1 MRSSAINHTYASR
14 STQSVI
20 ESWDI
25 IWEENTSENQVRI
38 TLKSV
43 GDTAD
48 ETMEKLKERVGGI
61 FHCPVEIEAGF
72 GNLAQAYDPERK
84 QYYSSKLLASL
95 GRAEREERVVGV
107 ADVDLYVP
115 RLNFV
120 FGEADVLSRT
130 AIVSLCRLKQEYYGL
145 APDEALFLERAT
157 KEIVH
162 ELGHTFG
169 LGHCPNNRC
178 VMHFSNSLADT
189 DLKRAHFCDKCRP
202 KIIL

>member
-1 MRSSAINHTYASR
+1 MK
-14 STQSVI
+14 
-20 ESWDI
+20 
-25 IWEENTSENQVRI
+25 I
-38 TLKSV
+38 TLKPL
-43 GDTAD
+43 GNIAD
-48 ETMEKLKERVGGI
+48 EIMEELRDRVGGI
-61 FHCPVEIEAGF
+61 FHCPVEIKADSSD
-72 GNLAQAYDPERK
+72 LAQAYNPERK
-84 QYYSSKLLASL
+84 QYLSSKLLAAL
-95 GRAEREERVVGV
+95 GKAKRGERVVGI

-120 FGEADVLSRT
+120 FGEADIGSGT
-130 AIVSLCRLKQEYYGL
+130 AIVSLCRLRPEYYGL

-169 LGHCPNNRC
+169 LGHCSNNKC

-189 DLKRAHFCDKCRP
+189 DVKEAHFCNKCRP

>member
-1 MRSSAINHTYASR
+1 
-14 STQSVI
+14 VK
-20 ESWDI
+20 
-25 IWEENTSENQVRI
+25 I
-38 TLKSV
+38 TLKPL
-43 GDTAD
+43 GNIAD
-48 ETMEKLKERVGGI
+48 EIMEELRDRVGGI
-61 FHCPVEIEAGF
+61 FHCPTEIKAGF
-72 GNLAQAYDPERK
+72 SDLAQAYDSQRK
-84 QYYSSKLLASL
+84 QYLSSKLLASL
-95 GRAEREERVVGV
+95 KKSEREERVVGI

-120 FGEADVLSRT
+120 FGEADIVSGT
-130 AIVSLCRLKQEYYGL
+130 AIISLCRLRPEYYGL

-169 LGHCPNNRC
+169 LGHCPNNNC

-189 DLKRAHFCDKCRP
+189 DLKEAHFCNKCRP

>member
-1 MRSSAINHTYASR
+1 
-14 STQSVI
+14 VK
-20 ESWDI
+20 
-25 IWEENTSENQVRI
+25 I
-38 TLKSV
+38 TLRPV
-43 GDTAD
+43 GGIAD
-48 ETMEKLKERVGGI
+48 GIMEELKDRVGGI
-61 FHCPVEIEAGF
+61 FHCPLEIKAGF
-72 GNLAQAYDPERK
+72 SDLTQAYNPERK
-84 QYYSSKLLASL
+84 QYLSSKLLAAL
-95 GRAEREERVVGV
+95 GKAKRGERVVGI

-120 FGEADVLSRT
+120 FGEADIGSGT
-130 AIVSLCRLKQEYYGL
+130 AIVSLCRLRPEYYGL

-169 LGHCPNNRC
+169 LGHCSNNKC

-189 DLKRAHFCDKCRP
+189 DVKEAHFCNKCRP

>member
-1 MRSSAINHTYASR
+1 
-14 STQSVI
+14 VK
-20 ESWDI
+20 
-25 IWEENTSENQVRI
+25 I
-38 TLKSV
+38 TLKPL
-43 GDTAD
+43 GNIAD
-48 ETMEKLKERVGGI
+48 EIMEELKDKVGGI
-61 FHCPVEIEAGF
+61 FHCPTEIKAGF
-72 GNLAQAYDPERK
+72 SDLAQAYDPQRK
-84 QYYSSKLLASL
+84 QYLSSKLLASL
-95 GRAEREERVVGV
+95 GKSEGDERVVGI

-120 FGEADVLSRT
+120 FGEADMVSGT
-130 AIVSLCRLKQEYYGL
+130 AIISLCRLRPEYYGL

-169 LGHCPNNRC
+169 LGHCPNNKC

-189 DLKRAHFCDKCRP
+189 DVKEAHFCNKCRP

>member
-1 MRSSAINHTYASR
+1 
-14 STQSVI
+14 VK
-20 ESWDI
+20 
-25 IWEENTSENQVRI
+25 I
-38 TLKSV
+38 TLKPL
-43 GDTAD
+43 GPIAG
-48 ETMEKLKERVGGI
+48 ETMDGLKDRIGDV
-61 FHCPVEIEAGF
+61 FQCPVQVEAGF
-72 GNLAQAYDPERK
+72 SDLAQAYDVERK
-84 QYYSSKLLASL
+84 QYYSSKLLVSL
-95 GRAEREERVVGV
+95 GKAETNERVVGV

-120 FGEADVLSRT
+120 FGEADVASGT

-145 APDEALFLERAT
+145 AADEALFLERAA

-169 LGHCPNNRC
+169 LGHCTNNKC

-189 DLKRAHFCDKCRP
+189 DLKQALFCSMCRP

>member
-1 MRSSAINHTYASR
+1 
-14 STQSVI
+14 VK
-20 ESWDI
+20 
-25 IWEENTSENQVRI
+25 I
-38 TLKSV
+38 TLKPL
-43 GDTAD
+43 GNIAD
-48 ETMEKLKERVGGI
+48 ETMEELKDRVGGI
-61 FHCPVEIEAGF
+61 FHCPVEIKTGF
-72 GNLAQAYDPERK
+72 SDLAQAYNSERK
-84 QYYSSKLLASL
+84 QYLSSKLLASL
-95 GRAEREERVVGV
+95 KKSERDERVVGV

-120 FGEADVLSRT
+120 FGEADIVSGT
-130 AIVSLCRLKQEYYGL
+130 AIVSLCRLRQEYYGL

-169 LGHCPNNRC
+169 LGHCPNNKC

-189 DLKRAHFCDKCRP
+189 DLKEAHFCNKCRP

>member
-1 MRSSAINHTYASR
+1 
-14 STQSVI
+14 VK
-20 ESWDI
+20 
-25 IWEENTSENQVRI
+25 I
-38 TLKSV
+38 TLTPL
-43 GDTAD
+43 GNIAD
-48 ETMEKLKERVGGI
+48 EIMEELKDKVGGI

-72 GNLAQAYDPERK
+72 SDLAQAYDPERK
-84 QYYSSKLLASL
+84 QYFSSKLLAFLTKSE
-95 GRAEREERVVGV
+95 GEERVVGI

-120 FGEADVLSRT
+120 FGEADMVSGT
-130 AIVSLCRLKQEYYGL
+130 AIVSLCRLRQEHYGL

-162 ELGHTFG
+162 EVGHTFG
-169 LGHCPNNRC
+169 LGHCPNNKC

-189 DLKRAHFCDKCRP
+189 DLKEAFFCNKCRP